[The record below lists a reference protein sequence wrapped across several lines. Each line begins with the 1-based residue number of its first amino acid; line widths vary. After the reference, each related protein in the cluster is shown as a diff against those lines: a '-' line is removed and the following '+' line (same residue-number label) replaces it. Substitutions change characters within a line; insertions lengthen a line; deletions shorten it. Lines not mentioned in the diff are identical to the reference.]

1 MLSDVQKWELANL
14 SDGGWRT
21 RDARNKTFLALEKQG
36 LVERNP
42 LDGSAAPHWYIGWRI
57 TPAGRAALEEGKEP

>member
-42 LDGSAAPHWYIGWRI
+42 LDGSASPHWYIGWRI